1 MMPSTEFICVK
12 GRHETLCR
20 GCKIDEAGLCSRFRM
35 FVKKYLVRY
44 IGNEI
49 EKEIA
54 HKTFDAVFQNVH
66 ALENKRFFWAYCKEI
81 LKNNKAEVFR
91 LKSKM
96 LERENLRFEGQF
108 TSSGDDEDNGDW
120 SILDHNQ
127 LQSGEPLW
135 PADRSALAR
144 EVLAALENMVL
155 EADRATSRCARL
167 LLNWVS
173 FDREGLSQKEMAD
186 RMGEKQNTFNQR
198 LRRCKELIAARFA

>member
-1 MMPSTEFICVK
+1 MKPSIEFICAE

-20 GCKIDEAGLCSRFRM
+20 GCKIDEAGLCSKFRM

-44 IGNEI
+44 TGNEI

-66 ALENKRFFWAYCKEI
+66 ALENKRYFWAYCKTI
-81 LKNNKAEVFR
+81 FKNNKAEVFR
-91 LKSKM
+91 VQSKM

-108 TSSGDDEDNGDW
+108 MSPGDDGDNGDW

-127 LQSGEPLW
+127 LQSGESLW
-135 PADRSALAR
+135 PADRAALAR
-144 EVLAALENMVL
+144 EVLAALENMVMG
-155 EADRATSRCARL
+155 ADRPISRCARL
-167 LLNWVS
+167 LLNWLS
-173 FDREGLSQKEMAD
+173 FDRDGLSQKEMAD
-186 RMGEKQNTFNQR
+186 RMGEKENTFNQR